1 MQYLPT
7 KAELDRQMQDVASEV
22 ASRMQRWKFF
32 ADALNGITNTE
43 LAALG
48 YNETQIAYVR
58 SFQAAL
64 TNIELKYRNQAPANS
79 DDPSC
84 FVGQMTRLLIF

>member
-7 KAELDRQMQDVASEV
+7 KAELDRQIQDVAGEV
-22 ASRMQRWKFF
+22 ASRMQRWKYF
-32 ADALNGITNTE
+32 ADRLNGITDQQ
-43 LAALG
+43 LLDIG
-48 YNETQIAYVR
+48 YTSGQIAYVR

-64 TNIELKYRNQAPANS
+64 TNIELKYRNQAPANA
-79 DDPSC
+79 DDPSY

>member
-7 KAELDRQMQDVASEV
+7 KAELDRQIQDVAGEV

-32 ADALNGITNTE
+32 SDALNGITNTE
-43 LAALG
+43 LENLG
-48 YNETQIAYVR
+48 YNSAQIAYVR

-64 TNIELKYRNQAPANS
+64 TNIELKYRNQTPANS
-79 DDPSC
+79 DDPSY